1 MYWLVRSK
9 LPTAFNCKRR
19 TYQRKWSSSW
29 GKLKS
34 NYSAASIGHSEIYF
48 NEKKT
53 IFLNFSHEKDGIG
66 AKILNLLD
74 MAVEIPQLGVV
85 RSLNVHVTASIF
97 MWEYC
102 KQHLIEDEFNVS
114 R

>member
-1 MYWLVRSK
+1 M
-9 LPTAFNCKRR
+9 N
-19 TYQRKWSSSW
+19 
-29 GKLKS
+29 
-34 NYSAASIGHSEIYF
+34 
-48 NEKKT
+48 
-53 IFLNFSHEKDGIG
+53 SHEKDGIG
-66 AKILNLLD
+66 AKIINLLD

-102 KQHLIEDEFNVS
+102 KQHLMEDADVS